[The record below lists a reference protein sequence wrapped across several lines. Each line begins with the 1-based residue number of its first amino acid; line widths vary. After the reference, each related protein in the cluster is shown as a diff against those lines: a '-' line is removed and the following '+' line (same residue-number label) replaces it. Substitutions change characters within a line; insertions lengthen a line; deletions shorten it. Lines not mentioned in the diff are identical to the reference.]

1 MMRKLDTNDFETA
14 NIEYIE
20 FWMLDPFI
28 YTREQGTASDYGGDF
43 YINLGEM
50 SEDILRDGKKFY
62 ESGMPTDGSA
72 AYTTTQWG
80 KVPNQATVT
89 YAFAT
94 SSGARAKQDVGFNGL
109 TDEEEQKWE
118 SYQDFLKEVQ
128 GKVNPAVWD
137 SIWADPAGDNYHYFR
152 GSDYDRMEAP
162 ILRRYKYINNP
173 QGNSPDNDF
182 AYGRIRYVIQVDT

>member
-137 SIWADPAGDNYHYFR
+137 LSLIH
-152 GSDYDRMEAP
+152 
-162 ILRRYKYINNP
+162 I
-173 QGNSPDNDF
+173 
-182 AYGRIRYVIQVDT
+182 